1 MAVCR
6 ASNATERPAIP
17 EHHGAPACL
26 IPRAQGCQYIKVSS
40 VQLCIPQIKTYIK
53 PLACFGVTYPLPRLI
68 QQLKKMTQQK
78 YTQPFPNIAMVN
90 RETLSQG
97 YKISAP
103 SIQ

>member
-53 PLACFGVTYPLPRLI
+53 PLACFGVTYLPFTKAHPAI
-68 QQLKKMTQQK
+68 EEDDPAKIHPTIPKYCHGQQGN
-78 YTQPFPNIAMVN
+78 P
-90 RETLSQG
+90 
-97 YKISAP
+97 
-103 SIQ
+103 